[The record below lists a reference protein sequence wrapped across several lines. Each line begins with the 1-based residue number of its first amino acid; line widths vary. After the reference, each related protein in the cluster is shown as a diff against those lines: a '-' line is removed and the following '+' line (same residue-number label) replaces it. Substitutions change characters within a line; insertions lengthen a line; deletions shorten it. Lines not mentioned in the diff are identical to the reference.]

1 MNFARC
7 CNPIPGDPIVGLLT
21 SGKGMLIHQENCQ
34 ELASQRHDSE
44 KLLHLT
50 WDKDVSGEFTV
61 ELRVELEQQ
70 RGIIAQLATSITVAD
85 ASIERISVDE
95 RDGRISVVQLAV
107 RVRDRLHLSQL
118 IKRIRA
124 ISGVAR
130 ITRLKN

>member
-1 MNFARC
+1 
-7 CNPIPGDPIVGLLT
+7 
-21 SGKGMLIHQENCQ
+21 
-34 ELASQRHDSE
+34 
-44 KLLHLT
+44 
-50 WDKDVSGEFTV
+50 
-61 ELRVELEQQ
+61 
-70 RGIIAQLATSITVAD
+70 LATSITVAD

-130 ITRLKN
+130 IARLKN